1 MSDDTLAVQSV
12 LIPTDTC
19 TKVGEGHPDIAGIGV
34 MVAFA
39 GQGMLSMGLTVWVF
53 FLSRYGRL
61 DITHEEGTEQYRR
74 QRKRLETVSDMLMVG
89 NDSQML
95 LGIAYMITIWTK
107 QDKIGVYHL
116 RVAFD
121 TVSFVG

>member
-1 MSDDTLAVQSV
+1 
-12 LIPTDTC
+12 
-19 TKVGEGHPDIAGIGV
+19 
-34 MVAFA
+34 
-39 GQGMLSMGLTVWVF
+39 VWVF
-53 FLSRYGRL
+53 FLSRRGHL
-61 DITHEEGTEQYRR
+61 DLTDEEGSEGYRR
-74 QRKRLETVSDMLMVG
+74 QRKRMETISKMLMVG

-116 RVAFD
+116 RLAFD